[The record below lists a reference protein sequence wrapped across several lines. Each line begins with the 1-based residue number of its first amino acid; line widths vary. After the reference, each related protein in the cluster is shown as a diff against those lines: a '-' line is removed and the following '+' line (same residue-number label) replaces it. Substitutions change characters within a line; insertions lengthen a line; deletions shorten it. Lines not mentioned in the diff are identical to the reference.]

1 MKITKKKSNYLIQ
14 LKNEN
19 ILLQS
24 QRNLWKLI
32 VINLYLEA

>member
-1 MKITKKKSNYLIQ
+1 MKITKKKSNYLIK